1 MDFGLLPPEV
11 NSGLMYAG
19 PGSGP
24 LLAAAAAWDAVAA
37 ELESSAAGYSSQIAD
52 LTGLAWFGP
61 SSMAMSGAAAPYA
74 AWLQAAAA
82 QAGQTAAQ
90 AYAAAAAYEAA
101 FAMTVPPPV
110 IAANRS
116 LLMALI
122 ATNFFGQNTAAIAA
136 TEAQC
141 TAMWVQDAAAMYA
154 YAADSA
160 TASTLESFD
169 EPSQTTNPAG
179 QDAQARSVAQTA
191 ANTTN
196 ARTQSLTQMTQ
207 TLATQQSN
215 LVDPP
220 LPPGSTANI
229 APGGATIDP
238 GVSFTASAGNPIDV
252 TGGTGAFIIF
262 PNPFTFTNP
271 LGATI
276 TTNHGAAVIFGP
288 GTWIVQA
295 GTGTQ
300 ITGSAGIATIPSGSV
315 TAGGAGAEVTI
326 NATTGLVT
334 AINSGTV
341 IAGPV
346 TATPYFLP
354 VAPVVASAP
363 SALGA
368 APAAGVA
375 GSAPGL
381 AGTAAIQ
388 PQLNVDAL
396 IDALSAAAE

>member
-37 ELESSAAGYSSQIAD
+37 ELESAAVGYSSSVSE
-52 LTGLAWFGP
+52 LTGLTWLGP
-61 SSMAMSGAAAPYA
+61 SSMAMSGAAAPYV

-110 IAANRS
+110 IAANRAQ
-116 LLMALI
+116 LMALI

-136 TEAQC
+136 TEAQY
-141 TAMWVQDAAAMYA
+141 TAMWAQDAAAMYA

-160 TASTLESFD
+160 TATTMTSFD
-169 EPSQTTNPAG
+169 EPPQTTNPNG
-179 QDAQARSVAQTA
+179 QTDQANSVAQTT
-191 ANTTN
+191 ANTTST
-196 ARTQSLTQMTQ
+196 RTQSVVQS
-207 TLATQQSN
+207 LATQQGN

-220 LPPGSTANI
+220 LPQGSTANI
-229 APGGATIDP
+229 APGGATIEP
-238 GVSFTASAGNPIDV
+238 GVTFTATPGNPV
-252 TGGTGAFIIF
+252 TVSSGAAFTVDSYATWLYQGQLVGSYGSGLLRYSYG
-262 PNPFTFTNP
+262 FTFLSGTFTVYP
-271 LGATI
+271 PWVEGA
-276 TTNHGAAVIFGP
+276 GF
-288 GTWIVQA
+288 
-295 GTGTQ
+295 
-300 ITGSAGIATIPSGSV
+300 TIPSGAV
-315 TAGGAGAEVTI
+315 TAGSAGVEVTI
-326 NATTGLVT
+326 NAGTGLVT
-334 AINSGTV
+334 AINAGTV
-341 IAGPV
+341 ITAPI
-346 TATPYFLP
+346 TATPYSF
-354 VAPVVASAP
+354 APVVASSS

-368 APAAGVA
+368 APAAA
-375 GSAPGL
+375 PLISAPGL

-396 IDALSAAAE
+396 IDALAAAE